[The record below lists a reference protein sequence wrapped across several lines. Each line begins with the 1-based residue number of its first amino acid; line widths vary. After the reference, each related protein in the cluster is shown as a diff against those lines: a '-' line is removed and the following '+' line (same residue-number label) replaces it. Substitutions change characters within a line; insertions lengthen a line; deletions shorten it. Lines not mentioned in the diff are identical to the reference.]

1 MSVIAPE
8 PDRVHFRAMKRTLAL
23 LLLFTT
29 ALACHRKESTATTT
43 TTASTEST
51 ASTATTAT
59 AATQTTLPAQN
70 AEDLAGLAQ
79 GAIVVSAPE
88 KPYNDPEY
96 MLDEDPRQG
105 WSGDS
110 VVGKPIVIGLAQRSA
125 IDRISFDTS
134 NAEYEG
140 QVPRNVVVEM
150 SDTSAT
156 DGFKPIANVTL
167 ADTGK
172 DGQTFP
178 ADANVPGRWLRL
190 TVLSKG
196 SSDTTQIGEFRAFG
210 KKVSNDPLASL
221 DGVYET
227 PYGNFHLKQNGT
239 RVSGC
244 VEDKGVAIDGGLE
257 GHVVRFQWDFPED
270 KGPALL
276 VFSPDAQTMFG
287 GWWKT
292 NGVSDKPAMSAFHA
306 KRIADNPGDCR
317 QWKAKPEASMEKA
330 LQDERR
336 LRLYGINFD
345 SDSDHLRDESK
356 PTLDLVATVLKEH
369 ADWKLTIEG
378 HTDATSTPEH
388 NQELS
393 TRRAEAVRQYLAG
406 AGIDAARLTPQG
418 LGSTK
423 PIAPNDNALGR
434 AANRRVE
441 IVRS

>member
-1 MSVIAPE
+1 
-8 PDRVHFRAMKRTLAL
+8 MKRALTLAL
-23 LLLFTT
+23 VLLPAT
-29 ALACHRKESTATTT
+29 LACHRQETATTKST
-43 TTASTEST
+43 TTETTAS
-51 ASTATTAT
+51 ATATTAT
-59 AATQTTLPAQN
+59 AATQTTVPAAD

-79 GAIVVSAPE
+79 GAMIVSAPE
-88 KPYNDPEY
+88 KSYSDAEY
-96 MLDEDPRQG
+96 MLDEDPRAG
-105 WSGDS
+105 WSGDT
-110 VVGKPIVIGLAQRSA
+110 VVGKPIVIALAQRSA

-178 ADANVPGRWLRL
+178 ADGNTPGRWLRL
-190 TVLSKG
+190 TVKSTG
-196 SSDTTQIGEFRAFG
+196 SSATTQIGEFRAFG
-210 KKVSNDPLASL
+210 KKLSNDPIAAINGS
-221 DGVYET
+221 YET
-227 PYGNFHLKQNGT
+227 PYGTFLLKQDGV
-239 RVSGC
+239 RVTGC
-244 VEDKGVAIDGGLE
+244 VDGKEVAINGGLD

-270 KGPALL
+270 KGPALM
-276 VFSPDAQTMFG
+276 VFSPDAKTMFG

-292 NGVSDKPAMSAFHA
+292 NGVVDKPTMTAFHG
-306 KRIADNPGDCR
+306 KRTGDVAGDCP

-330 LQDERR
+330 LQDEKR

-356 PTLDLVATVLKEH
+356 PTLDLVATVLKEQP
-369 ADWKLTIEG
+369 DWKLTIEG
-378 HTDATSTPEH
+378 HTDSTSTPEH
-388 NQELS
+388 NQDLS
-393 TRRAEAVRQYLAG
+393 TRRAEAVRNYLG
-406 AGIDAARLTPQG
+406 TAGIDASRLTPQG

-441 IVRS
+441 LVRG